1 MKVTLSRGSTSVD
14 IPLVE
19 ESGEQL
25 ITKSLGLPN
34 LRVADSGG
42 TNFPRTQDNWS
53 GLQNYSIVGRL
64 FDYSKA
70 HTLADLIASADP
82 SAPLELS
89 PTLPEFDATI
99 QVAPSAGSDQA
110 LSLTF
115 PPGRRQNINVGVE
128 LTRVNLVDGNPQ
140 TVTTPTATGS
150 GPIQITAGGTTVDVP
165 PTALEVERT
174 VGRPNDVTRRNSSA
188 SDPDYYPKRKPVSEL
203 ISLSFQDISGTTTFF
218 NDLTT
223 AIFET
228 RLGRQPVRLDFNG
241 MYGFGEFAVMP
252 TGSAPFRHLR
262 QAGDKAIFSPSLEF
276 TRVFDPQ

>member
-1 MKVTLSRGSTSVD
+1 MNVTLSRGSTSVD

-34 LRVADSGG
+34 LRVAESGG

-82 SAPLELS
+82 SAPLELT
-89 PTLPEFDATI
+89 PNLAEFDTTI
-99 QVAPSAGSDQA
+99 EVAPSAGSDQA
-110 LSLTF
+110 LGLTF
-115 PPGRRQNINVGVE
+115 PPGKRDNVGVSIE
-128 LTRVNLVDGNPQ
+128 LTRVNTANGNVQ
-140 TVTTPTATGS
+140 TITTPTASGS
-150 GPIQITAGGTTVDVP
+150 GPITITANSTTVSVP
-165 PTALEVERT
+165 TTALDIERSI
-174 VGRPNDVTRRNSSA
+174 GRPNDVVRRSRGSNPNYIA
-188 SDPDYYPKRKPVSEL
+188 KKKPVSDTL
-203 ISLSFQDISGTTTFF
+203 SLSFQDIAGSTGFF
-218 NDLTT
+218 TDLTN
-223 AIFET
+223 AVFEST
-228 RLGRQPVRLDFNG
+228 LGRNPIHINFNG
-241 MYGFGEFAVMP
+241 VYGFGEFAVMP

>member
-1 MKVTLSRGSTSVD
+1 MNVTLSRGSTSVD

-34 LRVADSGG
+34 LRVAESGG

-82 SAPLELS
+82 SAPLELT
-89 PTLPEFDATI
+89 PKLPEFDTTI
-99 QVAPSAGSDQA
+99 EVAPSAGSDQA
-110 LSLTF
+110 LGLTF
-115 PPGRRQNINVGVE
+115 PPGKRDNVGVSIE
-128 LTRVNLVDGNPQ
+128 LTRVNTANGNVQ
-140 TVTTPTATGS
+140 TITTPTASGS
-150 GPIQITAGGTTVDVP
+150 GPITITANSTTVSVP
-165 PTALEVERT
+165 TTALDVERSI
-174 VGRPNDVTRRNSSA
+174 GRPNDVVRRSRGSNPNYIA
-188 SDPDYYPKRKPVSEL
+188 KKKPVSETL
-203 ISLSFQDISGTTTFF
+203 SLSFQDIAGSTGFF
-218 NDLTT
+218 TDLTN
-223 AIFET
+223 AVFEST
-228 RLGRQPVRLDFNG
+228 LGRNPIPINFNG
-241 MYGFGEFAVMP
+241 VYGFGEFAVMP